1 MSIEDINVVVTG
13 AARGIGRAIA
23 LRLAADGAN
32 VAVVDLNAAGADAVA
47 EEVRVAGRKA
57 VSLGTD
63 VTDRDAVFAMISTA
77 AAELGSVD
85 VCVSNAGVAQVKP
98 LLDVTEQDLQQLFRV
113 NVFGVLYCLQAAAE
127 QMRLQGT
134 GGKIINAAS
143 IAGHSGFDM
152 LGAYSA
158 TKFGVIGMTQAAAKE
173 LAADR
178 ITVNAYCPGIVDT
191 DMWEFI
197 DERMGGYLGLAKGEA
212 KRRYGEQIALG
223 RLQQPEDVASFVSYL
238 AGPDADYMT
247 GQSGVIDGGVLMR

>member
-158 TKFGVIGMTQAAAKE
+158 KKFGVIGMTQAAAKE

>member
-13 AARGIGRAIA
+13 AARGIGRATA

-32 VAVVDLNAAGADAVA
+32 VAVVDLHAAGADAVA

-63 VTDRDAVFAMISTA
+63 VTD
-77 AAELGSVD
+77 
-85 VCVSNAGVAQVKP
+85 
-98 LLDVTEQDLQQLFRV
+98 
-113 NVFGVLYCLQAAAE
+113 
-127 QMRLQGT
+127 
-134 GGKIINAAS
+134 
-143 IAGHSGFDM
+143 
-152 LGAYSA
+152 
-158 TKFGVIGMTQAAAKE
+158 
-173 LAADR
+173 
-178 ITVNAYCPGIVDT
+178 
-191 DMWEFI
+191 MWEFI
-197 DERMGGYLGLAKGEA
+197 DERMGGYLGLARGEA